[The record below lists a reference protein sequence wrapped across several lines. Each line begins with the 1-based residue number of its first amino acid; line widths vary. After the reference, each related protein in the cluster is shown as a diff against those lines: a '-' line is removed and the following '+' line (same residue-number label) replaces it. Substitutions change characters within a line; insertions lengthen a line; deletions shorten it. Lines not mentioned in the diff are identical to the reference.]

1 MAPEPEPEPEREPAA
16 EPELHAPEPEADG
29 RANAPGPALMGTHD
43 ASEHLFRTDI
53 KLANGMELAIWQDP
67 LSKFSTL
74 LGHSLY
80 PAASVL
86 VQWFSDVPDGQSV
99 FGGKHVLELGAGL
112 GAVGMALAKLYGAR
126 VLVTDQ
132 AGLVPLMQYNI
143 AMNFSQAQADR
154 PVARGLPAVPVPT
167 ARPLSW
173 GKETTGEVEGHWD
186 WVVGSDV
193 AYAGKHQ
200 ELIETL
206 LYESGRNTRIT
217 LALSDR
223 AQRVNL
229 EEFLESAEEFFEI
242 RLVKRVEWKF
252 QQQLGV
258 ELYELARRM

>member
-1 MAPEPEPEPEREPAA
+1 
-16 EPELHAPEPEADG
+16 
-29 RANAPGPALMGTHD
+29 
-43 ASEHLFRTDI
+43 
-53 KLANGMELAIWQDP
+53 MELAIWQDP

-86 VQWFSDVPDGQSV
+86 VQWFCDLPDGQRA

-112 GAVGMALAKLYGAR
+112 GAVGMALAKQYGAR
-126 VLVTDQ
+126 VLITDQ
-132 AGLVPLMQYNI
+132 AGLVPLIQHNI
-143 AMNFSQAQADR
+143 TMNFPQAQAECLH
-154 PVARGLPAVPVPT
+154 GLAAVPVPT
-167 ARPLSW
+167 TRSLSW
-173 GKETTGEVEGHWD
+173 GKESTGQSEGHWD

-200 ELIETL
+200 ELAETL
-206 LYESGRNTRIT
+206 LCESGRNTRIT

-223 AQRVNL
+223 AERVNL
-229 EEFLESAEEFFEI
+229 DEFLESAEEFFEI